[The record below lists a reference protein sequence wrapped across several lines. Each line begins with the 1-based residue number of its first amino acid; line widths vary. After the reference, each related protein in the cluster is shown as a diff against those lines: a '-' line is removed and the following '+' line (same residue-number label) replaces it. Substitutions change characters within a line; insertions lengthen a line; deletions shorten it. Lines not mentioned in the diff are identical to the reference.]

1 MWYLE
6 RPVISMKHYLKLF
19 ALIEVLL
26 FAYIFSSSIYQIY
39 EKNNITSKNMNYYA
53 ITNSEAEKLAD
64 FYNEIVKN
72 IDGYQFEQ
80 VVNIVSETNNTEYN
94 LYCLPFDSF
103 SKKQPVTSSMH
114 FNYKELK
121 QDDFV
126 DSTGLFYTD
135 IPFEKLNKIAKSSD
149 LTVKAATQDKIPYS
163 MFFSFYAL
171 DFIVLFIVLQIVYGI
186 YTSYSLKKIGIK
198 KSMGFSK
205 SRILKEQIGNV
216 LIYLSVIEAVFL
228 LFMSLYYALSKRL
241 SLSFIVLILF
251 YFIGVNLLNTIC
263 ILNTSILI
271 KLVNIESMIKNKS
284 VNKAMNFIAQII
296 KIAFVLL
303 ISVCVSRVLV
313 QARNYRNEQKSIL
326 NYKMLSDYYTANG
339 FYSDKYNEV
348 YNSKE
353 QLKKYSANMKMLYN
367 ENQSLMCNA
376 SALNLIKIDGIG
388 DKLPEY
394 EINKVFSN
402 KSYVDEFGKI
412 SVDGKPIEVDSGK
425 YIVLVAE
432 KYKDKEDEVK
442 ECISAEFYNMKNYN
456 RNYDIID
463 SIDKNIDYDMIYVD
477 DTSSIIC
484 NTSNGFEEI
493 NIGLLFIDNGESGG
507 MLYLD
512 MLNSGYIFFKL
523 DSRETF
529 KSMLVE
535 YSIDDLVSAGTL
547 LTPYYQRLENVEF
560 ILKTLMIFSVVFIIS
575 LIFII
580 YISGYIDIIANKA
593 IYSTKEILGFSH
605 FSILRNRYIIILIE
619 CLAILSLGYIYPFA
633 LWALCIVVIDYIIHE
648 TLYQM
653 YVKKKL
659 YENVK
664 GA

>member
-1 MWYLE
+1 MWYSE
-6 RPVISMKHYLKLF
+6 RTVISMKHYLKLF
-19 ALIEVLL
+19 ALVEVLL
-26 FAYIFSSSIYQIY
+26 FSYIFSNSIYQIY
-39 EKNNITSKNMNYYA
+39 EKNNITSKNMSYYA

-80 VVNIVSETNNTEYN
+80 VVNTVSETNNTEYE

-103 SKKQPVTSSMH
+103 SKKQPVTSSIH

-135 IPFEKLNKIAKSSD
+135 IPFEKLNKIAKNSD
-149 LTVKAATQDKIPYS
+149 LTVKAATQYKISYS

-186 YTSYSLKKIGIK
+186 YTSYNLKKIGIK

-228 LFMSLYYALSKRL
+228 LFMSLYYALSNRL
-241 SLSFIVLILF
+241 SLSFIVFILF

-263 ILNTSILI
+263 ILNTSVLT

-284 VNKAMNFIAQII
+284 VNKAMNFTAQII
-296 KIAFVLL
+296 KIIFVLL

-313 QARNYRNEQKSIL
+313 QAGSYKNEQKNIL
-326 NYKMLSDYYTANG
+326 NYKMLNDYYTANG

-367 ENQSLMCNA
+367 ENQSLMCDS
-376 SALNLIKIDGIG
+376 SALDLIKIEGIG
-388 DKLPEY
+388 NKLAEY
-394 EINKVFSN
+394 EINKIFSN
-402 KSYVDEFGKI
+402 KAYVDKFGKI
-412 SVDGKPIEVDSGK
+412 SVDGKPVEVDSGK

-432 KYKDKEDEVK
+432 KYKDREDEVK
-442 ECISAEFYNMKNYN
+442 ECISAELYNMKNYN
-456 RNYDIID
+456 RNYEIID
-463 SIDKNIDYDMIYVD
+463 SIDKDIDYDMIYVD
-477 DTSSIIC
+477 DTSSIMC

-523 DSRETF
+523 DSREIF
-529 KSMLVE
+529 KSMLVK
-535 YSIDDLVSAGTL
+535 YSLDDLVSAGTL

-560 ILKTLMIFSVVFIIS
+560 VLKTLMIFSAVFIIS

-593 IYSTKEILGFSH
+593 IYSTKEVLGFSH
-605 FSILRNRYIIILIE
+605 FSILRNRCIIILIE
-619 CLAILSLGYIYPFA
+619 CLVILSLGYIYPFA

-648 TLYQM
+648 TLYRM
-653 YVKKKL
+653 YVKRKL

>member
-39 EKNNITSKNMNYYA
+39 EKNNITSKNMSYYA

-80 VVNIVSETNNTEYN
+80 VVNIVSETNNTEYE

-135 IPFEKLNKIAKSSD
+135 IPFEELNKIAKSSD
-149 LTVKAATQDKIPYS
+149 LTVKAATQDKISYS

-186 YTSYSLKKIGIK
+186 YTSYNLKKIGIK

-263 ILNTSILI
+263 ILNTSILT

-284 VNKAMNFIAQII
+284 VNKAMNFTAQII

-326 NYKMLSDYYTANG
+326 NYKMLNDYYTANG

-367 ENQSLMCNA
+367 ENQSLMCNS
-376 SALNLIKIDGIG
+376 SALDLIKIEGIG
-388 DKLPEY
+388 NKLAEY

-402 KSYVDEFGKI
+402 KAYVDEFGKI
-412 SVDGKPIEVDSGK
+412 NVDGKPIEVDSGK

-560 ILKTLMIFSVVFIIS
+560 VLKTLMIFSVVFIIS

-653 YVKKKL
+653 YVKRKL